1 MRQRANLQS
10 PPSLSLSLSLSLA
23 SMESMEAVRFRV
35 VFEDGHIL
43 SKSQRSEGL
52 NRSWLLLKPP
62 LDTISDLCSY
72 LAHVFNLYDSC
83 PNGIILSM
91 DGFVLPPFESTCI
104 IKDRDVIRVKMKGG
118 MLYEIVEVGDGANII
133 EEGEIVEKQPALT
146 SVPLLANEE
155 FENETGGYQ
164 SEPEEDEDNQSEDT
178 LHVENSSD
186 RKVVSKKRKASKK
199 LQSSKYVLQPI
210 FNPVLVMCII
220 TALVVDHITEQRKH
234 ENPHLSGHFERIS
247 KKKQKRSADSQD
259 TENDFHIEQERCEF
273 HPGKSID
280 KKKKVSLKRWK
291 GRGLW
296 CPLQSRIG
304 AKQSLVNMLVKCKTK
319 KTSTPRS
326 AERNNGSVE
335 PLPSTKRSDQL
346 QENGTICIDDVH
358 QMPDEIG
365 KVPSR
370 SARRKKAKRQWL
382 QELAKTEKKELVIPN
397 MQLHQVQSPEKDV
410 HKDFMEHQQQNQ
422 IPNIQPHQLQS
433 PEKDVHND
441 SMEHQQQNQNSE
453 ADNEIVPIVIR
464 PGHIRFEPL
473 GKDQAAQQNQ
483 VSVETFQWNGIISKK
498 KGQKWGK
505 EKFSSR
511 RNDYKDSNEERSEV
525 MTIERVDPPN
535 NPLDFDK
542 LAPLARLPKKCPS
555 HPEGDVIAYRL
566 LELSSTWTPELS
578 SFRVGKTS
586 RYDPESD
593 RVLLTPVPEY
603 PIIFDKP
610 DEDDCAQPPDDSLYG
625 EDGSLEI
632 EFSSLVDTR
641 IVKHGNSDPAKAVTD
656 CVNDDPVSNEV
667 GVSTV
672 EPSNNNTQT
681 LAPTPEKDM
690 NVWDEFSEA
699 LNAKKE
705 QLIRENGCSE
715 SSGKSSW
722 SFRAMRGSALGPTMA
737 ILRAKNAI

>member
-1 MRQRANLQS
+1 
-10 PPSLSLSLSLSLA
+10 
-23 SMESMEAVRFRV
+23 MESMEAVRFRV

-104 IKDRDVIRVKMKGG
+104 IKDKDVIRVKKKGG
-118 MLYEIVEVGDGANII
+118 MLYEIVEVGEGANII
-133 EEGEIVEKQPALT
+133 EGGEIVEKQHALT

-155 FENETGGYQ
+155 FEKETGGYQ
-164 SEPEEDEDNQSEDT
+164 SEPEEDEDNQSVDT

-199 LQSSKYVLQPI
+199 LQSSK
-210 FNPVLVMCII
+210 
-220 TALVVDHITEQRKH
+220 
-234 ENPHLSGHFERIS
+234 
-247 KKKQKRSADSQD
+247 KKQKRSTDSQD
-259 TENDFHIEQERCEF
+259 TEYDFHMEQERCEF

-280 KKKKVSLKRWK
+280 KKKKVSLKGWK

-326 AERNNGSVE
+326 AERNNGIVE

-382 QELAKTEKKELVIPN
+382 RELAKTEKKE
-397 MQLHQVQSPEKDV
+397 LHQVQSPEKDV

-422 IPNIQPHQLQS
+422 IPNIQPHQVQS
-433 PEKDVHND
+433 PEKDVNNDSMEHQQQSQVPNVQLHQVLSPEKGMHNN

-483 VSVETFQWNGIISKK
+483 VSVETFQWNGITSKK

-525 MTIERVDPPN
+525 MTIERADPPN

-542 LAPLARLPKKCPS
+542 LAPLARLPK
-555 HPEGDVIAYRL
+555 EGDVIAYRL

-672 EPSNNNTQT
+672 VPSNNNTQT

-722 SFRAMRGSALGPTMA
+722 SYRAMRGSALGPTMA

>member
-1 MRQRANLQS
+1 
-10 PPSLSLSLSLSLA
+10 
-23 SMESMEAVRFRV
+23 MESMEAVRFRV

-104 IKDRDVIRVKMKGG
+104 IKDKDVIRVKMKGG

-199 LQSSKYVLQPI
+199 LQSSK
-210 FNPVLVMCII
+210 
-220 TALVVDHITEQRKH
+220 
-234 ENPHLSGHFERIS
+234 
-247 KKKQKRSADSQD
+247 KKQKCSTDSQD

-280 KKKKVSLKRWK
+280 KKKKVSLKGWK

-326 AERNNGSVE
+326 AERNNGSFE

-382 QELAKTEKKELVIPN
+382 RELAKTEKKEDVHNDSMEQQQQNQVPN
-397 MQLHQVQSPEKDV
+397 VQLHQVLSPEKG
-410 HKDFMEHQQQNQ
+410 M
-422 IPNIQPHQLQS
+422 
-433 PEKDVHND
+433 HNN

-473 GKDQAAQQNQ
+473 GKGE
-483 VSVETFQWNGIISKK
+483 ETFQWNGIISKK

-525 MTIERVDPPN
+525 MTTERVDPPN

-542 LAPLARLPKKCPS
+542 LAPLARLPK
-555 HPEGDVIAYRL
+555 EGDVIAYRL

-578 SFRVGKTS
+578 SFRS

-603 PIIFDKP
+603 PIIFDKS
-610 DEDDCAQPPDDSLYG
+610 DEDECAQPPDDSLYG

-667 GVSTV
+667 RVSTV
-672 EPSNNNTQT
+672 VPSNNNTQT
-681 LAPTPEKDM
+681 LAPTPEKDI

-699 LNAKKE
+699 LNTKKE
-705 QLIRENGCSE
+705 QLIREKGCSE

>member
-1 MRQRANLQS
+1 
-10 PPSLSLSLSLSLA
+10 
-23 SMESMEAVRFRV
+23 MESMEAVRFRV

-104 IKDRDVIRVKMKGG
+104 IKDKDVIRVKMKGG

-199 LQSSKYVLQPI
+199 LQSSK
-210 FNPVLVMCII
+210 
-220 TALVVDHITEQRKH
+220 
-234 ENPHLSGHFERIS
+234 
-247 KKKQKRSADSQD
+247 KKQKRSTDSQD

-280 KKKKVSLKRWK
+280 KKKKVSLKGWK

-382 QELAKTEKKELVIPN
+382 RELAKTEKKELVIPN

-422 IPNIQPHQLQS
+422 IPNIQPHQVQS

-441 SMEHQQQNQNSE
+441 SMEQQQQNQVPNVQLHQVLSPEKGMHNNSIEHQQQNQNSE

-473 GKDQAAQQNQ
+473 GKGEEIWVILFDLAQLAYQAAQQNQ

-525 MTIERVDPPN
+525 MTTERVDPPN

-542 LAPLARLPKKCPS
+542 LAPLARLPK
-555 HPEGDVIAYRL
+555 EGDVIAYRL

-603 PIIFDKP
+603 PIIFDKS
-610 DEDDCAQPPDDSLYG
+610 DEDECAQPPDDSLYG

-656 CVNDDPVSNEV
+656 CVNDDPVSSEV
-667 GVSTV
+667 RVSTV
-672 EPSNNNTQT
+672 VPSNNNTQT
-681 LAPTPEKDM
+681 LAPTPEKDI

-699 LNAKKE
+699 LNTKKE
-705 QLIRENGCSE
+705 QLIREKGCSE